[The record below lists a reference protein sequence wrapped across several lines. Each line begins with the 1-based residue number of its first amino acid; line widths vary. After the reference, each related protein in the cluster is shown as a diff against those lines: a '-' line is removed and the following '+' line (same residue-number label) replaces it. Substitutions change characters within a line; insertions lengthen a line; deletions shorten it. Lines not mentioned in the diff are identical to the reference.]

1 MSRLIVKNLP
11 NNVTCESLKEHFS
24 QKGVVTDVQL
34 KYTKKG
40 EFRHFGFVGYQSEEQ
55 AKEAIEY
62 FNNTYIRSVRIEVQP
77 CSELGDASKPKS
89 WSKYAPDSSAYK
101 KLHKDE
107 LEAKARE
114 EKEARK
120 KKKKEAKFKNKTEE
134 MISEK
139 MKKHKNDPLFLE
151 YLEAHGKDAS
161 NILEKLKVSED
172 SGVEDEGEDN
182 KEGEGEEGGEKEVT
196 AATAEISDLDY
207 LKLKMKPGADEKEKL
222 KELVQQKSKEQEKA
236 KYYTVKISELPYNVK
251 KPELKELFRAYHP
264 TSIRLPPKKKGFAYI
279 GFKTEQ
285 NMRQALSK
293 NKSFVGNKQI
303 LVKEFKGEGDKEE
316 TKEEKRLRWKRQEE
330 ALMQEENIGESGRI
344 FARNLAYT
352 VIEEELEQMFSKYG
366 PVTEVTVPVD
376 RNTRQTKGFAHIT
389 FLMPEHA
396 VKAHMELDGKI
407 LHGRML
413 HLLPGKAK
421 PSNEGEGEQEGGQYK
436 QKKAKKQKETATHSY
451 NWNTLFMGQNAVADL
466 IAQNYNTTKEK
477 VLMGDDTAVRLALGE
492 TQIVAETR
500 EFLEDNGVKL
510 EAFNQAPKH
519 RSKTVLLVKNLP
531 VNTTAAE
538 IRDMFAKHGELG
550 RIVLPPSGVTGIVEF
565 LEPSEARA
573 AFVKLAYTKFKNLP
587 LYLEWAPDDAFT
599 SSSVAAKK
607 STGDKEDVA
616 ENGDSVKKEDKKME
630 DVEDEEEDEPEPDT
644 TLFIKNLNFST
655 NEETIKDHFSKCGKI
670 SSVTIARKK
679 DPATAGALLSM
690 GYGFVQFYKKKSV
703 DQALKLLQQ
712 SLLDG
717 HSLELKRSNKTMA
730 VNVADVRKKTNVEKQ
745 TGVKILVR
753 NIPFQ
758 ATQKEIDQLFRV
770 YGEIK
775 SLRLPKKMVGT
786 GPHRGFCFVEYLSKN
801 DAKRAMK
808 ALCQSTHLY
817 GRRLV
822 LEWARGE
829 DTVDDIR
836 KRTADNFLT
845 KEPSHHKRQKATAD
859 LEIGDKEEDD

>member
-1 MSRLIVKNLP
+1 MACESHKYSKILIISILIKITYFKCSDVHPFL
-11 NNVTCESLKEHFS
+11 VTNESLKEHFS
-24 QKGVVTDVQL
+24 EKGVVTDVQL

-40 EFRHFGFVGYQSEEQ
+40 EFRHFAFVGYQSEEE
-55 AKEAIEY
+55 AKAAIEY

-89 WSKYAPDSSAYK
+89 WSKYAVDSSAYK
-101 KLHKDE
+101 KLHQDE
-107 LEAKARE
+107 IKAKARE

-134 MISEK
+134 MISER
-139 MKKHKNDPLFLE
+139 MKQHKNDPLFLE
-151 YLEAHGKDAS
+151 YLEAHGKDAA
-161 NILEKLKVSED
+161 NILEKMKVSED
-172 SGVEDEGEDN
+172 SGVEDEGDDN
-182 KEGEGEEGGEKEVT
+182 KEEEEEKEVT
-196 AATAEISDLDY
+196 AATAEISDLD
-207 LKLKMKPGADEKEKL
+207 
-222 KELVQQKSKEQEKA
+222 
-236 KYYTVKISELPYNVK
+236 I
-251 KPELKELFRAYHP
+251 
-264 TSIRLPPKKKGFAYI
+264 I
-279 GFKTEQ
+279 
-285 NMRQALSK
+285 
-293 NKSFVGNKQI
+293 
-303 LVKEFKGEGDKEE
+303 VKEFKGEGEKEE
-316 TKEEKRLRWKRQEE
+316 TKEEKRERWKRQEE
-330 ALMQEENIGESGRI
+330 ALMREENIGESGRI

-352 VIEEELEQMFSKYG
+352 VTEEELEEMFSKYG
-366 PVTEVTVPVD
+366 PVTEVTVPAD
-376 RNTRQTKGFAHIT
+376 RHTRQTKGFAHIT

-396 VKAHMELDGKI
+396 VTAHTELDGKI

-421 PSNEGEGEQEGGQYK
+421 TTNQEEDDEQEGGQYK
-436 QKKAKKQKETATHSY
+436 QKKAKKQKETATHAY

-531 VNTTAAE
+531 VNTTAAD

-550 RIVLPPSGVTGIVEF
+550 RVVLPPSGVTGIVEF

-573 AFVKLAYTKFKNLP
+573 AFVRLAYTKYKNLP

-599 SSSVAAKK
+599 SPATKHSKQHKLDAAESEENDKK
-607 STGDKEDVA
+607 VDE
-616 ENGDSVKKEDKKME
+616 KKEIEK
-630 DVEDEEEDEPEPDT
+630 EEEEEEEEPEPDT

-655 NEETIKDHFSKCGKI
+655 NEETIKDHFSKCGKLAN
-670 SSVTIARKK
+670 VTIARKK
-679 DPATAGALLSM
+679 DPAKAGALLSM

-703 DQALKLLQQ
+703 DQALKQLQQ
-712 SLLDG
+712 SSLEG
-717 HSLELKRSNKTMA
+717 HCLELKRSNKTLA
-730 VNVADVRKKTNVEKQ
+730 VNVAAERKKTNVEKQ

-758 ATQKEIDQLFRV
+758 ATHKEIDQLFRV

-829 DTVDDIR
+829 DSVEDIR
-836 KRTADNFLT
+836 KRTADNFLA

-859 LEIGDKEEDD
+859 LEIGENEPED